1 MHADRLRSTHEP
13 RTCPR
18 LRRQNGE
25 WHRAIGMPGCRELT
39 SKAEFDELVAGDKV
53 RSLAV
58 LSAPRALWPRIR
70 GRRILLR
77 RLWSPATRVS
87 YGSRCRP
94 SWFALTS
101 RPRGAARARRLLR
114 NSSRWPGPMMTA
126 SSSRCVLCVAVGG
139 GRGSSTSGLRGPS
152 GSESQSSK
160 RRHHS
165 RLLTSRATRSG

>member
-70 GRRILLR
+70 GRRILL
-77 RLWSPATRVS
+77 AV
-87 YGSRCRP
+87 YAHGSRCRP

-152 GSESQSSK
+152 GSESQSSE